1 MKLRFEPVSRVT
13 TPLKLAIQRV
23 SLFLLVAL
31 AFGLMMLGKA
41 DTVLVE
47 RLRTHVSDAAAPVLD
62 ALSRPAATVSA
73 AVARVQEWRRLL
85 DENERLREENS
96 RLMRWQV
103 VARRLEAEARIYR
116 RLLAVVPNP
125 DTAFITARV
134 IADTG
139 GAFARSLLINE
150 GSREGVGKG
159 NAVMTQD
166 GLVGRVAEVGKRAA
180 RVLLITDL
188 NSRVPVVLADSRA
201 RTILV
206 GDNSRRPRLEFL
218 PEGIE
223 VQPGERVTTSGHAGA
238 FPPGLPVGQVASITD
253 GGVRVQPFV
262 STDRLEY
269 VRVLDFRLSG
279 ILGADD
285 GVGQAGGG
293 TQR

>member
-1 MKLRFEPVSRVT
+1 MALRAPITIMRVSIPTGRT
-13 TPLKLAIQRV
+13 YSRPDSGSRKTPLANP
-23 SLFLLVAL
+23 
-31 AFGLMMLGKA
+31 
-41 DTVLVE
+41 E
-47 RLRTHVSDAAAPVLD
+47 AAAL
-62 ALSRPAATVSA
+62 
-73 AVARVQEWRRLL
+73 
-85 DENERLREENS
+85 
-96 RLMRWQV
+96 
-103 VARRLEAEARIYR
+103 
-116 RLLAVVPNP
+116 
-125 DTAFITARV
+125 
-134 IADTG
+134 
-139 GAFARSLLINE
+139 GAPGRM
-150 GSREGVGKG
+150 
-159 NAVMTQD
+159 MT
-166 GLVGRVAEVGKRAA
+166 VGKRAA